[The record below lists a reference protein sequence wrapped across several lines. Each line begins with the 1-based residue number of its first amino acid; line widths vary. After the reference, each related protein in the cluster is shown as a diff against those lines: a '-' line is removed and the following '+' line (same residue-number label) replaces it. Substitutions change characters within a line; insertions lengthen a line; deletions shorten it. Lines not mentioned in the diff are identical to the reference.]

1 MITMKALIAPG
12 VIEGVLVQGGEI
24 ELPCKYFV
32 YRPKEFKAQV
42 KSKLGKRQ

>member
-12 VIEGVLVQGGEI
+12 VLEGVLVQGGKI

-32 YRPKEFKAQV
+32 LQTEGIQ
-42 KSKLGKRQ
+42 STSEEQTG

>member
-12 VIEGVLVQGGEI
+12 VLEGVLVQGGEI

-32 YRPKEFKAQV
+32 YRPKGFKAQV